1 MEKKGTARLAGH
13 RLGEQRLAGAR
24 RPNQQRALGQS
35 SAQASELL
43 RVLEELDDLLQLGLR
58 LVAPGHVGKGELR
71 CVARE
76 KLRLRLAERE
86 GAASARLQLAQEEE
100 PEAEHHDPGQQVDEH
115 GAEARLG
122 LARGDRHARVLD
134 ALHELLAVRDRQEYG
149 EALRA
154 PAILRHGTLEVA
166 LDTLAVEYFDTRD
179 VAPLEFMAELAIGKL
194 RRRAPLAAH
203 HLEER

>member
-1 MEKKGTARLAGH
+1 MISCSSVFASSHPATSAKVSFGVPVRSFAFDLPNANARF
-13 RLGEQRLAGAR
+13 RPPAGAGGR
-24 RPNQQRALGQS
+24 TR
-35 SAQASELL
+35 
-43 RVLEELDDLLQLGLR
+43 
-58 LVAPGHVGKGELR
+58 
-71 CVARE
+71 
-76 KLRLRLAERE
+76 
-86 GAASARLQLAQEEE
+86 
-100 PEAEHHDPGQQVDEH
+100 AEHHDPGQQVDEH
-115 GAEARLG
+115 GAEASLG
-122 LARGDRHARVLD
+122 LARVIGTPASSTRFMNRSLFAIG
-134 ALHELLAVRDRQEYG
+134 EYG